1 VSQNEVNLQYVSLFL
16 HYEGKILYSTSAANV
31 ISFHQQLTRRYE
43 LLLNPVATNIS
54 SSTAHVIISSKQEQ
68 SFYLKTNVTNEWFLR
83 CEMEKRK
90 VNLG

>member
-1 VSQNEVNLQYVSLFL
+1 VSQYAVSLQHFAL
-16 HYEGKILYSTSAANV
+16 FFPYERTTLSSTLAATV
-31 ISFHQQLTRRYE
+31 ISFHQQLTERYE

-90 VNLG
+90 VNRG